1 MIAANVLAIALGGAI
16 GSLCR
21 YFLSI
26 LIHDKLGTAFPYG
39 TLTINL
45 LACLFSGMMVFFCL
59 RHPEMPL
66 YWKLFVIT
74 GCLGGFST
82 FSTFSLEAF
91 ELLAQ
96 QTLSGFL
103 YLALSIMGGL
113 AMVAFGMH
121 IF

>member
-45 LACLFSGMMVFFCL
+45 FACLFIGMMVSFCL

>member
-1 MIAANVLAIALGGAI
+1 MLKIVAVAVGGSIGATTRYLVSTWAAG
-16 GSLCR
+16 R
-21 YFLSI
+21 F
-26 LIHDKLGTAFPYG
+26 GTAFPYG

-45 LACLFSGMMVFFCL
+45 LACLFIGMMVSFCL